1 MSSHYKVVT
10 FIFGFHCFSVLP
22 SIKDLCLEM
31 PYNYFFELFFCM
43 LINNQMTQLNV
54 KQISSNID
62 YSSYLLHTLLRVL
75 SELQTVYIVFANK

>member
-31 PYNYFFELFFCM
+31 PYNYFFELFF
-43 LINNQMTQLNV
+43 LYVNNQMTQLNV

-75 SELQTVYIVFANK
+75 SEL

>member
-1 MSSHYKVVT
+1 MSSQYKVVT

-43 LINNQMTQLNV
+43 LIT
-54 KQISSNID
+54 
-62 YSSYLLHTLLRVL
+62 R
-75 SELQTVYIVFANK
+75 